1 VETTV
6 APRGAETGRDFGLL
20 WSGQTLSVGG
30 TAVSSVALP
39 VVATSVLN
47 ASTFEV
53 ALVAAAGSAA
63 WLVFGL
69 PSGVWVDRMPRR
81 RLMLAMETL
90 RGCAILSIPVAWA
103 TGVLSLAQLVTVAL
117 MVGAAGVFFD
127 VALQT
132 YLPAVVPP
140 QALLRA
146 NSRLQGSESV
156 AQVGGP
162 ALGGILV
169 QWVGA
174 PFALLADAA
183 SYAVSAACLTGMR
196 RHEETLSRAPSA
208 GLRSEMLLG
217 LRFVRRHP
225 VLRPLTIS
233 ATLLNFSGAGL
244 EALAVVF
251 LVRTVQ
257 VSPGTVGVVL
267 VGLGLGGVLGAAVAS
282 RLCDR
287 LGTVRTLFLTVTA
300 GPLLTLLIPL
310 TEPGAGLLAFAVG
323 TTSISACMV
332 VFSIVARSYRQRV
345 VPSSLLGK
353 VTATVRFVSWGALPV
368 GALVAGA
375 LGELLGNRGA
385 LWVVSASFL
394 LSSVPLLMSP
404 LRRTPELPSPEPVT
418 AAPEQR

>member
-6 APRGAETGRDFGLL
+6 APQEASPGRDFGLL
-20 WSGQTLSVGG
+20 WSGQTLSAGG
-30 TAVSSVALP
+30 TAVSTVALP
-39 VVATSVLN
+39 IVATSVLH
-47 ASTFEV
+47 ASTFEI

-63 WLVFGL
+63 WLVLGL

-81 RLMLAMETL
+81 RLMLAMEAL
-90 RGCAILSIPVAWA
+90 RGCAVLSIPLAWA

-117 MVGAAGVFFD
+117 IVGAGGVFFD

-132 YLPAVVPP
+132 YLPTVVPP

-174 PFALLADAA
+174 PFALVADAA
-183 SYAVSAACLTGMR
+183 SYAVSAACLVVMR
-196 RHEETLSRAPSA
+196 RDEETPPPAPSA
-208 GLRSEMLLG
+208 GLRSEMKAG
-217 LRFVRRHP
+217 LSFIRRHP

-233 ATLLNFSGAGL
+233 ATMLNFSGAGL
-244 EALAVVF
+244 QALAVVF

-257 VSPGTVGVVL
+257 VPPGTVGVVL
-267 VGLGLGGVLGAAVAS
+267 AGLGLGGVLGAAVAS

-287 LGTVRTLFLTVTA
+287 LGTVRTLFLTVIA

-310 TEPGAGLLAFAVG
+310 TTRGAGLLAFAVG
-323 TTSISACMV
+323 ITSIFACMV

-345 VPSSLLGK
+345 VPSALLGK

-368 GALVAGA
+368 GALAAGA

-394 LSSVPLLMSP
+394 PSSAPLLMSP
-404 LRRTPELPSPEPVT
+404 LRHTTELPAPEQVA